1 MSDLLTG
8 SSRVARQRSLFE
20 LFDNLQQLPGPPPAQ
35 ALPPAAPEAPARS
48 TPSAES
54 TPLAPPLRVV
64 VLGSGSG
71 GNAVVVESGRDRILV
86 DAGFSSREL
95 TRRLALVGVEPG
107 SLSALVL
114 THEHGD
120 HCRGAARFARR
131 HRLPV
136 FATAGTL
143 GEIGFDDATAQG
155 ATVLRSGEPC
165 EVAGFLVEPFLLP
178 HDAREPIGAVIE
190 DGAGRRLGLVADC
203 GTHSHLAWARL
214 RELDIL
220 VMETNHDLDML
231 RNGPYPWPLKQRVA
245 GRHGH
250 LSNREAA
257 GGLPELLC
265 DRLRWLVLYHLSR
278 TNNLPALAAATLG
291 EALAREGCSARIE
304 VAGQFQPTAW
314 LQVAGATRATGA
326 TLATGVT
333 GGDPS

>member
-1 MSDLLTG
+1 VSDVFAVSPVSAAG
-8 SSRVARQRSLFE
+8 QRSLFD
-20 LFDNLQQLPGPPPAQ
+20 LWCDLAPPAPALAPQ
-35 ALPPAAPEAPARS
+35 PLAPPEPLAPPALPSPFAAS
-48 TPSAES
+48 
-54 TPLAPPLRVV
+54 APPLRVV

-71 GNAVVVESGRDRILV
+71 GNAVVVESGGRRLLL

-95 TRRLALVGVEPG
+95 ARRLALVGVEPG

-114 THEHGD
+114 THEHVD

-131 HRLPV
+131 HRLPI

-143 GEIGFDDATAQG
+143 AEIDLDGETAQA

-165 EVAGFLVEPFLLP
+165 EVAGFQIEPFLLP
-178 HDAREPIGAVIE
+178 HDAREPIGAVLE
-190 DGAGRRLGLVADC
+190 DAAGRRLGLVADC

-214 RELDIL
+214 RELDVL
-220 VMETNHDLDML
+220 LLETNHDLDML

-257 GGLPELLC
+257 DGLPELLC
-265 DRLRWLVLYHLSR
+265 DRLRWVVLYHLSR

-291 EALAREGCSARIE
+291 EALARERCGARLE
-304 VAGQFQPTAW
+304 VSGQFQPTPW
-314 LQVAGATRATGA
+314 LE
-326 TLATGVT
+326 VT